1 MLQSIISTRPII
13 HLSFFTGIGVSQL
26 ALQYLHT
33 NTVIT
38 SSWEIDPFCNELL
51 DHHYQPHIQHMGDI
65 ADTDFDTFCQELAAN
80 YDTTHIILTTSAP
93 PCKDHSR
100 VRDTPPGLSG
110 EDGSLLQQMTN
121 IHLTIRQRLPQHTIR
136 SLMENVLPH
145 HTIKSLFDNISRQL
159 GYHPLI
165 VDAADGH
172 ITSRPR
178 LWWLDADWQ
187 HITQHLTRE
196 TPWTLH
202 WTQQDD
208 YDKLHNP
215 IATLMQPP
223 VHVKDWE
230 TPAILCQQ
238 QLFHCLTTQAPTD
251 LGRPPPQH
259 AKADNSTWD
268 RWQQDNRQFPPWQY
282 QPQFLTRKHEGDW
295 QPITP
300 LQRER
305 IMALPDH
312 YIHKKLQQQRVD
324 PHWRLMAEEIATEV
338 QQGRMAGPFHGP
350 QWLHHST
357 TPLLEFEHASTLQPL
372 PHADPIIAMAFSIEQ
387 TGSTARPKSDEERTG
402 DAPVTTKHA
411 RSQTNHITTHQ
422 ITTPGLPSTPADP
435 PKKYL
440 YSVGSRPRWSIQT
453 TPTRRPIHC
462 LCFTP
467 HTIWSHT
474 MASPRT
480 AITTVSATCSQPSPA
495 LLPAYQWYTTSMI
508 TDPSNR
514 PRQPNQDS
522 PPSNNSIPS
531 SDFT

>member
-1 MLQSIISTRPII
+1 
-13 HLSFFTGIGVSQL
+13 
-26 ALQYLHT
+26 
-33 NTVIT
+33 
-38 SSWEIDPFCNELL
+38 
-51 DHHYQPHIQHMGDI
+51 MGDI
-65 ADTDFDTFCQELAAN
+65 ADTDFTTFCQGLAAH
-80 YDTTHIILTTSAP
+80 YDTTHIILITAAP

-110 EDGSLLQQMTN
+110 DDGSLLQQMTN
-121 IHLTIRQRLPQHTIR
+121 IDLTIRQNLPQYTVR

-145 HTIKSLFDNISRQL
+145 PTIRSQFDDISRQL
-159 GYHPLI
+159 GYKPLI

-178 LWWLDADWQ
+178 LWWLDADWTY
-187 HITQHLTRE
+187 ITQHLTHE
-196 TPWTLH
+196 TPWTIH

-215 IATLMQPP
+215 LAPLIQPP

-312 YIHKKLQQQRVD
+312 YTSITEQHPSTRSRNTMLGNAWHFPSALWLITLLLILPTTATIPHPPTCSNIQKLTAIWLASKTPWGPPPRSANHQHMPQLDWNSHLRWAKTIQEPTADQTQLDPSLCWAIDQSHQLPNIHD
-324 PHWRLMAEEIATEV
+324 IRLGVITELTALV
-338 QQGRMAGPFHGP
+338 TD
-350 QWLHHST
+350 LH
-357 TPLLEFEHASTLQPL
+357 
-372 PHADPIIAMAFSIEQ
+372 EQ
-387 TGSTARPKSDEERTG
+387 TQQWFDQIPPHCQRAY
-402 DAPVTTKHA
+402 
-411 RSQTNHITTHQ
+411 TN
-422 ITTPGLPSTPADP
+422 
-435 PKKYL
+435 
-440 YSVGSRPRWSIQT
+440 R
-453 TPTRRPIHC
+453 
-462 LCFTP
+462 
-467 HTIWSHT
+467 
-474 MASPRT
+474 
-480 AITTVSATCSQPSPA
+480 AT
-495 LLPAYQWYTTSMI
+495 W
-508 TDPSNR
+508 
-514 PRQPNQDS
+514 
-522 PPSNNSIPS
+522 
-531 SDFT
+531 